1 MILYLAEIFKNPFK
15 AQDAYIDFR
24 KIIIKKDESFSDFYT
39 WFLRFIGIGKIP
51 TDNL

>member
-15 AQDAYIDFR
+15 AQDAYIEFR
-24 KIIIKKDESFSDFYT
+24 KLSIKESESFLDFYT
-39 WFLRFIGIGKIP
+39 QFLYLSSIRKIP